1 MLLIIIVV
9 IVLVVILIIMHRRK
23 NKGTRSKRNKKRS
36 YMKTATDSAKEVF
49 AEHMKNPQDPLVLAY
64 NRPDLLATNPIL
76 RRDVTARM
84 HRTIM
89 DEHFDDI
96 EMLERIVNI
105 NEEFD
110 LDRNIAVAAPAIAA
124 RTAVGRT
131 FDDRL
136 RDIAKIAD
144 DPQNVHDPSII
155 KQLNETLI
163 NTSPVI
169 SGGGALPNSQRA
181 QLKTSVDN
189 TIDDLL
195 RRGEISDSRANAA
208 RIVATKMIN
217 SSDTCSSYNGRHENE
232 IFNTTWSAADTADKR
247 HNFILGLADSHT
259 GGASTVCMNGRLARI
274 IGANSMQASSAD
286 LKSSVYS
293 YAGKIMNEGRPFA
306 EVEHYINEIQDMPM
320 SQKTMLIS
328 ECRAVFDEND
338 LPDIGPSPGP
348 AVQNNVTRE
357 AVQNIVQDIQT
368 ESRPA
373 VVEAVQAAV
382 QETASNVIATESSTN
397 TESRQENGPV
407 NNNHD
412 GNAIM

>member
-1 MLLIIIVV
+1 
-9 IVLVVILIIMHRRK
+9 
-23 NKGTRSKRNKKRS
+23 
-36 YMKTATDSAKEVF
+36 MKTATDSAKEVLT
-49 AEHMKNPQDPLVLAY
+49 EHMQNPKDPLVLAY
-64 NRPDLLATNPIL
+64 NRPDLLLNNPIL

-124 RTAVGRT
+124 RTAVGKT

-136 RDIAKIAD
+136 ANIAKIAD
-144 DPQNVHDPSII
+144 DPQNVHDPSVI
-155 KQLNETLI
+155 KQLNDTL
-163 NTSPVI
+163 NATATVGNQEDHYGSQL
-169 SGGGALPNSQRA
+169 SGPKRM
-181 QLKTSVDN
+181 QLKGSIEN
-189 TIDDLL
+189 TINQLVSS
-195 RRGEISDSRANAA
+195 GEISQERANAA

-217 SSDTCSSYNGRHENE
+217 SSDTCSSYNGRRENE
-232 IFNTTWSAADTADKR
+232 IFDTTWHSADTADKR

-259 GGASTVCMNGRLARI
+259 GGSSTVCMNGRLARI
-274 IGANSMQASSAD
+274 IGANSIQASSAD

-306 EVEHYINEIQDMPM
+306 EVERYINDIQDMAN
-320 SQKTMLIS
+320 SQKTMLIA

-338 LPDIGPSPGP
+338 IPDIGPSSGP
-348 AVQNNVTRE
+348 AVGGIMQNNIVNSN
-357 AVQNIVQDIQT
+357 AQSALQNIAQDTRAENTPIV
-368 ESRPA
+368 A
-373 VVEAVQAAV
+373 EAVQAAV
-382 QETASNVIATESSTN
+382 AETSGNIIAAESSGTN
-397 TESRQENGPV
+397 SGNNSSNNTV